1 MVDKLQES
9 LQFYQEMSK
18 TEEQSS
24 EKTGDSDKAKDSSKD
39 ENRKE
44 DHSTQVRRYASKSW
58 QSNEIY
64 TTDACIQLTLSP
76 SEPPYG
82 GLA

>member
-24 EKTGDSDKAKDSSKD
+24 PEKTGDSDKAKGSSKD
-39 ENRKE
+39 ENCKE
-44 DHSTQVRRYASKSW
+44 DHSTQVRRHASKSW
-58 QSNEIY
+58 LSNEI
-64 TTDACIQLTLSP
+64 QLMHA
-76 SEPPYG
+76 YN
-82 GLA
+82 